1 MYNRSLHVFSIITAV
16 CTFLLIIAG
25 GLVTSTGSG
34 LAVPDW
40 PLSYGKLMP
49 PMVGGILYEHS
60 HRMIASLVGLL
71 TIVLTAWI
79 WKKESR
85 RWLRILAVLGLLAV
99 VTQGVLGGLTVLFL
113 LPTPIS
119 VGHATLA
126 QTFFCIVASIALFTS
141 RWWLSNHPEI
151 RIADRKP
158 SLLVLCVLTSA
169 AVYIQLILGALM
181 RHTESGLAVPDFP
194 LAFGQVFPSLSPESL
209 AEYNRR
215 LFQLEIRAASEQAV
229 TAPQIVIH
237 LLHRYWAVV
246 VVGMIVWTYLRG
258 RAQLGDSKR
267 MASISKVLL
276 GLVVLQVTLGSLTVV
291 LRKAVDVTTAHVA
304 VGALLLMA
312 SVILTLHVGRV
323 SGTQLVKLPVSS
335 IGEEA
340 IA

>member
-1 MYNRSLHVFSIITAV
+1 
-16 CTFLLIIAG
+16 
-25 GLVTSTGSG
+25 
-34 LAVPDW
+34 
-40 PLSYGKLMP
+40 
-49 PMVGGILYEHS
+49 
-60 HRMIASLVGLL
+60 
-71 TIVLTAWI
+71 
-79 WKKESR
+79 
-85 RWLRILAVLGLLAV
+85 
-99 VTQGVLGGLTVLFL
+99 
-113 LPTPIS
+113 
-119 VGHATLA
+119 
-126 QTFFCIVASIALFTS
+126 
-141 RWWLSNHPEI
+141 
-151 RIADRKP
+151 
-158 SLLVLCVLTSA
+158 
-169 AVYIQLILGALM
+169 M